1 MDSGPSADAGTIGS
15 TMTIA
20 DTGMTVRM
28 ATAAS
33 TGIPTGIAMAVGRM
47 ETVHVVTS
55 MPMGMAGTGMAGTG
69 IVIMTTTAVGRDM
82 ANVVPDVATSGMTVT
97 MIVGRASVATVAG
110 MTTVGLIVGKMS
122 GLAGIAH
129 GTTTP
134 VMIAHAR
141 SAHMEIVTTATVPM
155 ATVPMATVPVMTII
169 KAAIGVTV
177 PMATSTKASMVV
189 MIVAVKIIAM
199 TTAAGLI
206 SVTTRMAMTAVAAT
220 QTGPFPTHRRTP
232 TRIVGLESPRCPRA
246 WSGPC
251 SPRMIACACAD

>member
-1 MDSGPSADAGTIGS
+1 MDNGPSADAGTTGS
-15 TMTIA
+15 TVTIA
-20 DTGMTVRM
+20 DTGMIVRM

-33 TGIPTGIAMAVGRM
+33 AGIPTRIATAVGGM
-47 ETVHVVTS
+47 ATVHVATS
-55 MPMGMAGTGMAGTG
+55 MPTVMVDTG
-69 IVIMTTTAVGRDM
+69 IMIMTTTAVGRDM
-82 ANVVPDVATSGMTVT
+82 VTSGMTVT
-97 MIVGRASVATVAG
+97 VIVDRASVATVAG
-110 MTTVGLIVGKMS
+110 MTTVGLIVGRMS

-141 SAHMEIVTTATVPM
+141 SAHMEIVT
-155 ATVPMATVPVMTII
+155 MATVPVMTIV

-177 PMATSTKASMVV
+177 PMATGTKASTVAMT
-189 MIVAVKIIAM
+189 VAVM
-199 TTAAGLI
+199 TVAVMTDAGLI
-206 SVTTRMAMTAVAAT
+206 SVTARMAMTAVAAT

-251 SPRMIACACAD
+251 SPRMIACAYAD

>member
-55 MPMGMAGTGMAGTG
+55 MPMGMADTGMAGTG

-82 ANVVPDVATSGMTVT
+82 ANVVPDVATSGMTVA

-110 MTTVGLIVGKMS
+110 MTTVGLIVSKMS

-155 ATVPMATVPVMTII
+155 ATVPVMTIV

-177 PMATSTKASMVV
+177 PMATGTKASMVV
-189 MIVAVKIIAM
+189 MTVAVKIIAM

-206 SVTTRMAMTAVAAT
+206 SVTARMAMTAVAAT

-232 TRIVGLESPRCPRA
+232 TRIVGLASPRCPRA
-246 WSGPC
+246 WNGPC

>member
-1 MDSGPSADAGTIGS
+1 MDSGPSADADTIGS
-15 TMTIA
+15 TVIIA

-33 TGIPTGIAMAVGRM
+33 VGIPTGIAISTGVMTATAVGRM
-47 ETVHVVTS
+47 ATVLVATS
-55 MPMGMAGTGMAGTG
+55 MPTVMVDMGIM
-69 IVIMTTTAVGRDM
+69 IMTTTAVGRDM
-82 ANVVPDVATSGMTVT
+82 AISGMTVT

-110 MTTVGLIVGKMS
+110 MTTVGLIVGRMS
-122 GLAGIAH
+122 GLAGIDH

-155 ATVPMATVPVMTII
+155 ATVPVMTIV

-177 PMATSTKASMVV
+177 PMATGTKASMVV
-189 MIVAVKIIAM
+189 MIIAVKIIAM

-251 SPRMIACACAD
+251 FPRMIACACAG